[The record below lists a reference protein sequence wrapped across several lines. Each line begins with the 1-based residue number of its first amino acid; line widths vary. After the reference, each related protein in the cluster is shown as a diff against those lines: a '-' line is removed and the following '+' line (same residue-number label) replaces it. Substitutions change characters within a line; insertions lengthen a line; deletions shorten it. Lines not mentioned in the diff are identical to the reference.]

1 MKIRARLTLSFLV
14 TVSAIIL
21 LIFAFI
27 YGAAYVYSKQNFN
40 ERLYNKALT
49 TAILLMKV
57 DEIDS
62 SLLKTIDKAQ
72 QDVLLNEKV
81 VVYNDSGQE
90 IYTNN
95 DLIEVHLTPEE
106 IREIKRKKS
115 HRFVQNKYT
124 VSGIY
129 YTDRYNR
136 AVVIAAAIDKSG
148 DDLLRQLLLMLSLSY
163 LFSLL
168 VVAVTGWFYVGRA
181 LEPITNIVKKVANL
195 SPVEKSE
202 RLPVATEQDEIS
214 TLIKTFNGLFD
225 KLEDSFKL
233 QKNFVANVS
242 HEINNPLTKIKSQIE
257 VSMMQNRNEDQY
269 RKVMHSILE
278 DANDLT
284 VLLQNLLQFSKISS
298 GHEMPLAPFRIDELL
313 FDVRQAVV
321 QNNSA
326 YKVTMEFE
334 SVPNDEAQLVV
345 TGNKAL
351 FAIALKNITEN
362 ACKFSINHTAKV
374 VLSATDGIII
384 SIIDNGPGIAPTDLP
399 HIFEPFYRSPS
410 MESVKGYGIGLA
422 LAHRIMQAH
431 GLQLQ
436 VKSFAGQGA
445 TFYINFS
452 NKVLTKG

>member
-1 MKIRARLTLSFLV
+1 MKIRTRLTLSFLV

-21 LIFAFI
+21 LIFAVI
-27 YGAAYVYSKQNFN
+27 YGAAYVYSKQSFN
-40 ERLYNKALT
+40 ERLYTKALT

-106 IREIKRKKS
+106 IQEIKRKKN
-115 HRFVQNKYT
+115 HRFIQNKYT

-136 AVVIAAAIDKSG
+136 AVVIAAAVDKPG
-148 DDLLRQLLLMLSLSY
+148 DDLLRQLLIMLSLSY

-181 LEPITNIVKKVANL
+181 LEPITTIVKKVANL

-257 VSMMQNRNEDQY
+257 VSMMQNRNEEQY
-269 RKVMHSILE
+269 RKVMSSILE

-321 QNNSA
+321 QNNSS
-326 YKVTMEFE
+326 YKVNMEFE
-334 SVPNDEAQLVV
+334 SVPTDEAQLVV

-362 ACKFSINHTAKV
+362 ACKFSTNHIAKV
-374 VLSATDGIII
+374 VLSAMDGITI
-384 SIIDNGPGIAPTDLP
+384 SIIDNGPGISPADLP

-422 LAHRIMQAH
+422 LAHRIIQAH
-431 GLQLQ
+431 GLCLQ
-436 VKSFAGQGA
+436 VKSLPGTGA
-445 TFYINFS
+445 MFYINFS